1 MKWVIYSSSILLAF
15 CAAKIALAVDVNTNI
30 PGPYTNPTK
39 PGEIVSNF
47 YSFSLMIGGVLALG
61 AIVYGGV
68 KYVFA
73 AGNPSG
79 QSEGKEW
86 IKGAL
91 WGLLLLAGA
100 YLVLKTINPSLVN
113 LSLPTLT
120 Q

>member
-1 MKWVIYSSSILLAF
+1 MKSMLYAAILLITLFAI
-15 CAAKIALAVDVNTNI
+15 KTALAVDIDTNI
-30 PGPYTNPTK
+30 PGPYTNPTQ
-39 PGEIVSNF
+39 PGQIVSNF

-91 WGLLLLAGA
+91 WGLLLLVGA
-100 YLVLKTINPSLVN
+100 YLVLKTINPSLIN